1 MTRGVIVDTGPL
13 VAYLN
18 KRDTWHDWAV
28 SQLSTIEPPLET
40 CEAVMSEAAFLLRGD
55 PRGSDALLELV
66 ERDLLACTFQLNGA
80 VEHVRRLMKRYQ
92 NTPMSLADACLVRM
106 TEERRASMVLT
117 LDRDFQHYRRLGRQ
131 VIPLISPRGLKG
143 AAATT

>member
-28 SQLSTIEPPLET
+28 AQLATVAPPLET
-40 CEAVMSEAAFLLRGD
+40 CEAVFSEATFLLRAD
-55 PRGSDALLELV
+55 PRGSDALLELL
-66 ERDLLACTFQLNGA
+66 ERDLLSCAFQLDDA

-92 NTPMSLADACLVRM
+92 NVPMSLADACLVRM
-106 TEERRASMVLT
+106 TEERRASVVLT
-117 LDRDFQHYRRLGRQ
+117 LDRDFRHYRRLGRQ
-131 VIPLISPRGLKG
+131 VIPLISPK
-143 AAATT
+143 

>member
-28 SQLSTIEPPLET
+28 AQLASIDPPLET
-40 CEAVMSEAAFLLRGD
+40 CEAVLSETAFLLRAD
-55 PRGSDALLELV
+55 PRGSDALMELL
-66 ERDLLACTFQLNGA
+66 ERDLLFCAFHLDEA

-92 NTPMSLADACLVRM
+92 NVPMSLADACLVRI
-106 TEERRASMVLT
+106 TEERRVSTILT
-117 LDRDFQHYRRLGRQ
+117 LDRDFRQYRRLGRQ
-131 VIPLISPRGLKG
+131 IIPLISPK
-143 AAATT
+143 